1 MSLDVCHIDPRG
13 MGGDKTGKKDC
24 IENLMMMTR
33 TLHNATEGLFIEQ
46 LTYAHNLWIE
56 TGRPLYETDYGYFK
70 ENFEKLIP
78 KT

>member
-13 MGGDKTGKKDC
+13 MGGNPKGDKDC

-33 TLHNATEGLFIEQ
+33 TLHAKTEGNKAMDEHLR
-46 LTYAHNLWIE
+46 YAHNLWIE

-70 ENFEKLIP
+70 ENFEPLMG
-78 KT
+78 